1 MNEKIINDMTVDELL
16 DAKFL
21 MEEQSKK
28 INELI
33 KECQVALAD

>member
-16 DAKFL
+16 DAKFS

-28 INELI
+28 LMS
-33 KECQVALAD
+33 